1 MKRKIILGLV
11 SIVLCVSMVGCGA
24 TSTDAPSSSSGS
36 AFATETPTDAPTDA
50 PTEAPQEHV
59 NIETNDKETETD
71 EKDSSVITFD
81 EMLDS
86 MVAEYG
92 EVEFIPV
99 FAERNF
105 EDTITHL
112 ETQLRPTEHSVIS
125 VNVDK
130 YGYIMSYTTNS
141 GEFYYGEAIGLYVP
155 MTYDGENFYVTYPE
169 VLIHGTTTPFE
180 APDDIPYAYAPG
192 EPLKSYARYGV
203 DGSNRLATITTRLIV
218 DGIGIGFSTYP
229 FEVWGYEF
237 GENVCHFTYEGE
249 SYIFLYITNDKDMC
263 KGIILKDTGYTKDK
277 TIDKISETG
286 YLGYPNY

>member
-36 AFATETPTDAPTDA
+36 AFATETPTETPTDAPTDA

-59 NIETNDKETETD
+59 NTETNDKESKED
-71 EKDSSVITFD
+71 EEESSVITFD

-112 ETQLRPTEHSVIS
+112 ETQLRPTEYTVTKVYVNGGGELSSV
-125 VNVDK
+125 V
-130 YGYIMSYTTNS
+130 TNS
-141 GEFYYGEAIGLYVP
+141 GEYFYGNIPGRYVP
-155 MTYDGENFYVTYPE
+155 ITYDGEKYYVTYPE
-169 VLIHGTTTPFE
+169 VYVYPSEPFDLQYTPGVPTE
-180 APDDIPYAYAPG
+180 TETYY
-192 EPLKSYARYGV
+192 RYVDNAATVKFVYPSKDGV
-203 DGSNRLATITTRLIV
+203 WYGWD
-218 DGIGIGFSTYP
+218 FHTYS
-229 FEVWGYEF
+229 YEF
-237 GENVCHFTYEGE
+237 GENVHHFMYEGE
-249 SYIFLYITNDKDMC
+249 SYVFLYETVDMTGFGGITDAC
-263 KGIILKDTGYTKDK
+263 RGIVLKDTEYTKGK
-277 TIDKISETG
+277 TVDISG
-286 YLGYPNY
+286 LAPY